1 MRRWEARLL
10 AIGVVLTGL
19 SGLVYAV
26 MKYLMAGSDPDS
38 RFGHPWQPDVLK
50 AHILVAPILLFGLG
64 VVFRGHV
71 AVQLQRE
78 EREGRRSGL
87 AIAAVV
93 APLVFSGYL
102 LQAFTGE
109 VARQWTGWLH
119 TGLGLVFAFAYLR
132 HRRRRSRS
140 EVPAAAA
147 VFQGPAAPGGRQS

>member
-10 AIGVVLTGL
+10 AAGVVLTGL

-38 RFGHPWQPDVLK
+38 RLGHPWQPDVLK

-64 VVFRGHV
+64 IVFRVHV

-78 EREGRRSGL
+78 ERDGRRAGL
-87 AIAAVV
+87 AIAALVV
-93 APLVFSGYL
+93 PLVFSGYL
-102 LQAFTGE
+102 LQALTGE

-119 TGLGLVFAFAYLR
+119 TALGLVFALLYLG
-132 HRRRRSRS
+132 HSRRRGGA
-140 EVPAAAA
+140 EVP
-147 VFQGPAAPGGRQS
+147 VVSPGPEENVAPDGREA

>member
-38 RFGHPWQPDVLK
+38 RLGHPWQPDMLK
-50 AHILVAPILLFGLG
+50 VHILVAPILLFGLG

-71 AVQLQRE
+71 SVQLQRE

-102 LQAFTGE
+102 LQALTGE
-109 VARQWTGWLH
+109 VARLWTGWMH
-119 TGLGLVFAFAYLR
+119 TGLGLVFALAYAR
-132 HRRRRSRS
+132 HSRRRGGPEAPVASR
-140 EVPAAAA
+140 EPPDTV
-147 VFQGPAAPGGRQS
+147 GP

>member
-10 AIGVVLTGL
+10 AAGVVLTGL

-38 RFGHPWQPDVLK
+38 RLGHPWQPDVLK
-50 AHILVAPILLFGLG
+50 AHILFAPILLFGLG
-64 VVFRGHV
+64 IVYRGHV
-71 AVQLQRE
+71 AVQLQRD

-93 APLVFSGYL
+93 APLVLSGYL

-109 VARQWTGWLH
+109 VAREWTGWLH
-119 TGLGLVFAFAYLR
+119 TALGLAFALTYAL
-132 HRRRRSRS
+132 HSLRRRG
-140 EVPAAAA
+140 VGVQVADPAPQET
-147 VFQGPAAPGGRQS
+147 VAPERREA